1 MKGDLAKGIAMILLS
16 ALLTCLGQLAWK
28 LSAQEGPLFLLAG
41 FALYGVGALLMILA
55 MRHGELSVLH
65 PMMSTG
71 YVLSVVLGFWVLGEA
86 VTLTKVL
93 GIGVIILG
101 LVLISLPERGRTP

>member
-16 ALLTCLGQLAWK
+16 ALLACLGQLAWK

-65 PMMSTG
+65 PMMSMG
-71 YVLSVVLGFWVLGEA
+71 YVLSVVLGFWVLGET

-93 GIGVIILG
+93 GIGVITLG